1 MKTRE
6 QAEIGIKQVLCYR
19 WMAAAAR
26 MAAAGM
32 DEGAMRA
39 TLHETLRVEGEEGGK
54 VRSAQTRAFAV
65 NNLVRIWG
73 PAAEPLRMEA
83 LAVLGEAPDM
93 ALAVH
98 WAMTAAAYPFWA
110 ETAVQIGRLLTLQ
123 EAATQVQIVQRLRER
138 YGDRPT
144 VGRYARYVIRAMVD
158 WEVLCDAP
166 RRGVYARADPLVV
179 NERAAALLAGGGG
192 QRAALFAFVM

>member
-6 QAEIGIKQVLCYR
+6 QAEIGIKQVLRYR

-39 TLHETLRVEGEEGGK
+39 ALHETLRAEDEGGGR
-54 VRSAQTRAFAV
+54 VRSVQTRTFAV
-65 NNLVRIWG
+65 HNLVRIWG

-83 LAVLGEAPDM
+83 LAVLGEAPGM

-98 WAMTAAAYPFWA
+98 WAMIAAAYPFWA
-110 ETAVQIGRLLTLQ
+110 ETAAQIGRLLGLQ

-158 WEVLCDAP
+158 WGVLRDAP
-166 RRGVYARADPLVV
+166 RRGMYERATVLAVD
-179 NERAAALLAGGGG
+179 ERAAVLLAGVVR
-192 QRAALFAFVM
+192 QRTALFAFVM